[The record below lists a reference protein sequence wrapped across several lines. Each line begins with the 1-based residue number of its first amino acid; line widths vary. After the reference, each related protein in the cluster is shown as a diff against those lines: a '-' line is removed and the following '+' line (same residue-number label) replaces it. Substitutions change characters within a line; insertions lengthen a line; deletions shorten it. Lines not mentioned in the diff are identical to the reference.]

1 MVAGLRPAYRAVA
14 ERDGS
19 WWAIRVPELRGVYSQ
34 ARRLADV
41 EAMARDALALVLD
54 LASDTF
60 DVSVEPVLGS
70 DAAGLVEQALAGRL
84 EAEQAARRASEQ
96 LRAAVDCLAASGLT
110 VRDIAH
116 ILGLS
121 HQRIA
126 QVSNSRRTVAADE
139 ARSPSPDARPGR
151 ASEPPAAYDR
161 SVDAILGSILR
172 RIVEAYQPEAVYL
185 FGSRARHQADADSD
199 YDLLVV
205 VPADAP
211 EARRRPQLAVRAL
224 RGVGVPVDAVV
235 MTRPAFDLRAHVVNS
250 LPEAALHEG
259 RLLYGA

>member
-1 MVAGLRPAYRAVA
+1 MAGLRPTYRAVA

-41 EAMARDALALVLD
+41 EAMARDAIALVLD
-54 LASDTF
+54 VAPNSF
-60 DVSVEPVLGS
+60 DVSVELVLGS
-70 DAAGLVEQALAGRL
+70 DAAELVEQALASRL
-84 EAEQAARRASEQ
+84 EAERAARRASEQ
-96 LRAAVDCLAASGLT
+96 LRAAVDRLASSRLT

-126 QVSNSRRTVAADE
+126 QLSSSHM
-139 ARSPSPDARPGR
+139 ARSPSPDPRPERVGE
-151 ASEPPAAYDR
+151 APAAYDR

-172 RIVEAYQPEAVYL
+172 RLVEAYQPEAVYL
-185 FGSRARHQADADSD
+185 FGSRARDQADADSD
-199 YDLLVV
+199 YDLLIV

-211 EARRRPQLAVRAL
+211 ESRRRPQLAVRAL

-250 LPEAALHEG
+250 LPEAALHDG

>member
-19 WWAIRVPELRGVYSQ
+19 WWAIRVPEFRGVYSQ

-41 EAMARDALALVLD
+41 EAMARDAIALMLD
-54 LASDTF
+54 VAPNSF

-70 DAAGLVEQALAGRL
+70 DAAELVEQALASRL
-84 EAEQAARRASEQ
+84 EAERAARRASEQ
-96 LRAAVDCLAASGLT
+96 LRAVVDRLASCGLT

-126 QVSNSRRTVAADE
+126 QVSSSHN
-139 ARSPSPDARPGR
+139 ARSSSPDARPER
-151 ASEPPAAYDR
+151 ASEAPAAYDR

-172 RIVEAYQPEAVYL
+172 RLVEAYQPEAVYL
-185 FGSRARHQADADSD
+185 FGSRARDQAHADSD
-199 YDLLVV
+199 YDLLIV

-224 RGVGVPVDAVV
+224 RGVGVPVDALV